1 MEISVLSELKT
12 SLEAQLNPEITK
24 KIIRKALLARRLE
37 EKLLELYGQ
46 GKLFGTVHTCIGQE
60 FSGAV
65 ITEFLQPGDSI
76 FSNHRCHG
84 HFLSWTE
91 NVSGLIAEIM
101 GKQAGVCSGRGG
113 SQHLC
118 QDGFYSNGIQGG
130 IVPVATGLA
139 FARKLDGKGKISTV
153 FIGDGTL
160 GEGVIYEAFN
170 LAAKWQLP
178 LLVVLENNGYAQST
192 CQTETLAGDICSRAA
207 AFGIRT
213 AKGDTW
219 NWEQLYAIADEV
231 VNYVREEGKP
241 AFLQIDTFR
250 LKAHSKGDDN
260 RPRSLVEP
268 YEQKDPL
275 NLLLAESNPEIIA
288 LQQEI
293 EELIDQAVAE
303 AEASSYPE
311 VTLPTIPEQ
320 KIEWQE
326 ATVSKQRVVK
336 ALNQTFK
343 DLMQEQPKMLFIGED
358 VKSPYGGAFKVA
370 QELSDLFAERVF
382 NTPISEAA
390 IVGLATGLAMEGYY
404 PFVEIMFG
412 DFSTLVLDQILN
424 HASKFRYMYDEQVTA
439 NAVIRTP
446 MGGGRGYGPTHSQTL
461 DRHFLGIPGL
471 RAIAINNLLEP
482 KPIYQTIL
490 ETSLDPTLVIENKL
504 LYSQYLR
511 EKLPEGFKRLVSNEP
526 LPTVWIK
533 PETVALD
540 VTLIGYGGMS
550 ETLVNVCDR
559 LFEEHD
565 LIAQIICPTQIYP
578 FNIKPFLEVIT
589 QTKILA
595 IVEEGQGFAGFGA
608 EIVAQL
614 AEAASSLLPK
624 VTRIVPPAIAIP
636 ASGPAE
642 IEILPNVDKIIAAI
656 VAR

>member
-1 MEISVLSELKT
+1 MESLLKELKAP
-12 SLEAQLNPEITK
+12 LAKQLKPEIK
-24 KIIRKALLARRLE
+24 NRIIRKALLARRLE
-37 EKLLELYGQ
+37 EKLLELYSQ

-91 NVSGLIAEIM
+91 NVKGLIAEIM

-170 LAAKWQLP
+170 LAAKWELP

-192 CQTETLAGDICSRAA
+192 CQTETLAGDICSRAN

-213 AKGDTW
+213 AKGNTW

-231 VNYVREEGKP
+231 VNYVRDEGKP

-260 RPRSLVEP
+260 RPRSIVEP

-288 LQQEI
+288 LGQEI
-293 EELIDQAVAE
+293 DYLIDQAVAE
-303 AEASSYPE
+303 AEASPYPE

-326 ATVSKQRVVK
+326 ANVSKQRVVK

-343 DLMQEQPKMLFIGED
+343 DLMSKHPKMLFIGED

-412 DFSTLVLDQILN
+412 DFTTLILDQILN
-424 HASKFRYMYDEQVTA
+424 HASKFRYMYNEQVTA

-511 EKLPEGFKRLVSNEP
+511 EELPEGFKRLVSNEP
-526 LPTVWIK
+526 FSTVWIK
-533 PETVALD
+533 PETITVD

-550 ETLVNVCDR
+550 ETLVQVCDR
-559 LFEEHD
+559 LFEEQD

-578 FNIKPFLEVIT
+578 FNIKPFLEIIA
-589 QTKILA
+589 QSKILA

-608 EIVAQL
+608 EIVTQL
-614 AEAASSLLPK
+614 AEADPSLLPK

-636 ASGPAE
+636 ASGPLE
-642 IEILPNVDKIIAAI
+642 TEILPNVDNIIAAI
-656 VAR
+656 VEM